1 MEKKAERSA
10 TSADSLLRRYGQG
23 CDYASLGGSMQG
35 CLCMPK
41 PFLEGGVYTEVVPNL
56 MDKGPAVK
64 ANLKCVS
71 SFRDA
76 YPGADAKSRL

>member
-1 MEKKAERSA
+1 
-10 TSADSLLRRYGQG
+10 
-23 CDYASLGGSMQG
+23 MQG